1 MSKFSSA
8 RLQKSS
14 ASLGPEV
21 FWMMVL
27 ATVCTSCV
35 SVSREYRQ
43 FQPSEWAMSKK
54 LMALTSKPFFLK
66 YGAIFSKSSPLGSV
80 TNTDSGT
87 VPFSRS
93 LPPR

>member
-1 MSKFSSA
+1 MSRFSSA

-27 ATVCTSCV
+27 ATVCTSWV
-35 SVSREYRQ
+35 SLSREYRQ

-54 LMALTSKPFFLK
+54 FTALTQ
-66 YGAIFSKSSPLGSV
+66 
-80 TNTDSGT
+80 
-87 VPFSRS
+87 
-93 LPPR
+93 